1 MKKKLILAL
10 FLCVL
15 CFAVAACAGG
25 GGENSSADT
34 QSEQTPDTEQR
45 LIVNSEGTDYVFVFP
60 TGVSY
65 IQNLCNDMKYAAFE
79 ATYQNIFVRADSKDE
94 QQYEI
99 VVGITNR
106 KATFTAKKGLEKNQY
121 RIVWVGDKLVVAG
134 GTNHSA
140 WQGAMWLKEKYFTNI
155 GDAGVSIPADID
167 VVGTVNDLMTF
178 DNFKEGWSTYVY
190 EKYGVSLSFAMF
202 IPYGYSSDKEY
213 PLLLNLHGDGNVGK
227 DVLTIL
233 ENGEVTFGRRAAAE
247 YKETIV
253 IVPAST
259 KTWMEVAKDTTDNIY
274 KNFSFDSAKPSTEL
288 ETVMKLIDECL
299 EKMAVDANRL
309 YISGY
314 SKGCMSS
321 WYLMSKYPD
330 KFAAAAIACGS
341 GDVTVAEKIAHI
353 PIWVF
358 MGDVDTIV
366 SYDSVKEM
374 YDAYTAAGG
383 RGKFTTCTGLGHGVS
398 SRLQSE
404 AELITWLYSQ
414 EKK

>member
-1 MKKKLILAL
+1 MV
-10 FLCVL
+10 LCVL
-15 CFAVAACAGG
+15 CLTAVSCAGG
-25 GGENSSADT
+25 GEGSSSDSLA
-34 QSEQTPDTEQR
+34 EQTPTVEEK
-45 LIVNSEGTDYVFVFP
+45 LIINRDGTDYVFVYP
-60 TGVSY
+60 DGVSY
-65 IQNLCNDMKYAAFE
+65 LQTLCNDMKYDAFE
-79 ATYQNIFVRADSKDE
+79 ATYQNIFVRSDSKDE
-94 QQYEI
+94 AQYEI

-106 KATFTAKKGLEKNQY
+106 KATFTAKKGLERNQY

-134 GTNHSA
+134 GTNHAA
-140 WQGAMWLKEKYFTNI
+140 WQGAMWLWDTYFKDI
-155 GDAGVSIPADID
+155 GDAGISIPADID
-167 VVGTVNDLMTF
+167 VVGTVNNLMTF

-190 EKYGVSLSFAMF
+190 EKDGVTLSFAMF

-227 DVLTIL
+227 DVLQIL
-233 ENGEVTFGRRAAAE
+233 ESGEITFGRRAAAE

-253 IVPAST
+253 VVPAST
-259 KTWMEVAKDTTDNIY
+259 KTWMQVSKDADGNIY
-274 KNFSFDSAKPSTEL
+274 KNFSYDNATPSKEL
-288 ETVMKLIDECL
+288 ETVVKLIDECA
-299 EKMAVDANRL
+299 EKMAVDTDRL

-330 KFAAAAIACGS
+330 KFAAATIACGS
-341 GDVTVAEKIAHI
+341 GDISIASKISHI

-358 MGDVDTIV
+358 AGDVDTIV
-366 SYDSVKEM
+366 SYDAVKAM

-383 RGKFTTCTGLGHGVS
+383 RGKFTTCTGLGHGIS

-404 AELITWLYSQ
+404 AELISWLYSQ